1 MKLTRSVVG
10 ISLLV
15 LSGFGLG
22 FVTQYSND
30 YYEISK
36 NLDIFGKLFRDV
48 NTMYVDETDPE
59 KLIRTGI
66 DAMLESLDPYTTFIS
81 EQESDQV
88 RFLTKGEYG
97 GIGALVGKRK
107 GRILIIEPYEDSPA
121 DEAGIKVGDQLA
133 KVKETPITEEM
144 TISDVRDLLRGKKG
158 TEISI
163 TVLRGGQEKELTVR
177 RDRIKIPNVP
187 YSGLVTDQIG
197 YIALEGFTENASYE
211 VSSALA
217 RLKDRS
223 NGDLKGVILDLR
235 GNVGGRLDEAIHVSN
250 VFIPQQETIVET
262 RGRMEGSRR
271 VLNTRRRATDA
282 HIPLTVL
289 IDGNSASASEIV
301 AGAIQDLDRG
311 VIIGQKSFGKGL
323 VQDIRPLSY
332 NAQLKITTAKY
343 YTPSGRCIQAIN
355 YSDRDANGRANR
367 IPDSLRNT
375 FTTRNGRIVRD
386 GGGINPDL
394 PMAAPETKPLFASM
408 IREGLMFDFATQYA
422 EQHPD
427 MVEPKQFHVD
437 NSLFAEFKEFVK
449 NKNAVLET
457 PLDQKVNALKEDLK
471 SEAYFEE
478 VSDELATLEEAIEQ
492 NKNSQLD
499 GLQADI
505 ALKLEQEIAKRY
517 FYKQGIVEVSFDDDP
532 EILKAVEVLSDLERY
547 KQILGL

>member
-66 DAMLESLDPYTTFIS
+66 DAMLESLDPYTNFIS

-163 TVLRGGQEKELTVR
+163 TVLRGGQEKELTVK

-271 VLNTRRRATDA
+271 VLNTRRKATDDR
-282 HIPLTVL
+282 IPLTVL

-355 YSDRDANGRANR
+355 YSDRDANGKANR

-386 GGGINPDL
+386 GGGINPDI

-422 EQHPD
+422 EQHPE
-427 MVEPKQFHVD
+427 MVEPKQFHVG
-437 NSLFAEFKEFVK
+437 NSLFTEFKEFVK

-478 VSDELATLEEAIEQ
+478 VSDEIATLEEAINQ
-492 NKNSQLD
+492 HKDSQID
-499 GLQADI
+499 ALQGDI
-505 ALKLEQEIAKRY
+505 ALRLEQEIAKRY